1 MTGNRSYICTYIFT
15 LYITHVY
22 LSSSETVYSIWN
34 LSPLAFGTNTHTS
47 YSIPEVCGS
56 LARSLW
62 SGKMRYLTGWLMK
75 RLWISLLCSHKDFRK
90 VLLTSC
96 SQVHKTTVTN
106 TGRIPP
112 VFRVLQISWRKET
125 YGETQDLGTQDLRD
139 TWEQEVRKGM
149 LLGRSWGFP
158 FAFDVFWCWREVY
171 FCTFVVLFFLSLYFP
186 SFIREGN
193 NYRSQATVIQLSKV
207 YLSIIA
213 VKKGS
218 KHKWWALWHSLQKK
232 YTISL
237 PSNIKSP
244 PTLCP
249 RIFFFSWFLIENR
262 FFSYNTSLYLPS
274 LHSSTPQ
281 LLSP

>member
-1 MTGNRSYICTYIFT
+1 MTGNISYICTYIFT

-34 LSPLAFGTNTHTS
+34 LSPLAFGTNTHIS

-56 LARSLW
+56 LAWSLR

-125 YGETQDLGTQDLRD
+125 YGETREWERLGNRNYA
-139 TWEQEVRKGM
+139 KGCF
-149 LLGRSWGFP
+149 LGGSWGFP

-171 FCTFVVLFFLSLYFP
+171 FCTFIVLFFLPLYFP
-186 SFIREGN
+186 SFIRE
-193 NYRSQATVIQLSKV
+193 ATITVHKQL
-207 YLSIIA
+207 
-213 VKKGS
+213 
-218 KHKWWALWHSLQKK
+218 
-232 YTISL
+232 
-237 PSNIKSP
+237 
-244 PTLCP
+244 
-249 RIFFFSWFLIENR
+249 
-262 FFSYNTSLYLPS
+262 
-274 LHSSTPQ
+274 
-281 LLSP
+281 